1 MIEILTYQDLIALGE
16 YEYLRMEFIES
27 AIREHETSTLYR
39 TAMDAEDYYRHRN
52 PTIMRYQK
60 MVYNQ
65 LGKAVPDVYS
75 ANNKIPSNLYHYF
88 VTQEVQYL
96 LGNGVSFGSIDK
108 DRLGK
113 NFDKAIRDAA
123 IKALNGS
130 VSFGFWNVDHL
141 EIFGVSKGGTDGCEP
156 AFIPIY
162 DEETGALRSGIRYW
176 RIDSGKPLRA
186 TLYEENGY
194 TEYIKRKDDDMRVF
208 QEKRPYKLTI
218 RTSEAGGNEIVAGTN
233 YPTFPIVPL
242 WNSTRQSEIVGGRGT
257 LDAYDLMA
265 SSLVNNVDEGNLI
278 YWVLKNCGGMDD
290 LDDAKF
296 VERLK
301 TTHVAHADGD
311 DGAQVESHSVEAP
324 YQANEAALDR
334 LRSQLFDDYMALD
347 VKAIANGAATAT
359 QIQAAYE
366 PLNSKTDDFEY
377 QVTEFIQGILALAG
391 LEDTPTYTRSLI
403 VNRQEEVQMVLQA
416 AEYLDEDYTSK
427 KILEIL
433 GDADQ
438 ADEIIERRQAEET
451 SRFTNE
457 EDEE

>member
-1 MIEILTYQDLIALGE
+1 MGESEQD
-16 YEYLRMEFIES
+16 RMDFVLQ
-27 AIREHETSTLYR
+27 AISEHESSRLYR
-39 TAMDAEDYYRHRN
+39 TAMDAEDYYKHRN

-60 MVYNQ
+60 MIYNQ

-75 ANNKIPSNLYHYF
+75 ANNKIPSNYYHYF

-96 LGNGVSFGSIDK
+96 LGNGVSFDGIDK
-108 DRLGK
+108 DKQLGK
-113 NFDKAIRDAA
+113 GFDKAIRDVA

-130 VSFGFWNVDHL
+130 VAFGFWNVDHL
-141 EIFGVSKGGTDGCEP
+141 EVFGVSKGGSDGCEP
-156 AFIPIY
+156 AFIPLY

-186 TLYEENGY
+186 TLYEENGC
-194 TEYIKRKDDDMRVF
+194 TEYIKRTDEAMQVY
-208 QEKRPYKLTI
+208 QNPMPYKITV
-218 RTSEAGGNEIVAGTN
+218 RVSEAGGNEIVSGTN

-242 WNSTRQSEIVGGRGT
+242 WNSTKQSELVGGKET

-265 SSLVNNVDEGNLI
+265 SALVNNVDEGNLI

-290 LDDAKF
+290 MDDAKF

-301 TTHVAHADGD
+301 TTHIAHADGD
-311 DGAQVESHSVEAP
+311 DGALVESHSVEAP

-334 LRSQLFDDYMALD
+334 LRNQLFDDYMALD
-347 VKAIANGAATAT
+347 VKQIASGAATAT

-366 PLNSKTDDFEY
+366 PLNSKVDDFEY
-377 QVTEFIQGILALAG
+377 QVTEFIHGILALAG

-403 VNRQEEVQMVLQA
+403 VNRQEEVQLILQS
-416 AEYLDEDYTSK
+416 AEYLDEDYVSR

-433 GDADQ
+433 GDADK
-438 ADEIIERRQAEET
+438 ADDIMERRQAEES
-451 SRFTNE
+451 SRFEPQNE
-457 EDEE
+457 EEEA